1 MTDSCA
7 LPGAG
12 TAAGTSAGVPAPA
25 SVDTPSVTSAPTGA
39 TPPEQQTPLQRET
52 TAQPARTWVGPSAPE
67 RLALLRRTRSIA
79 IVGAS
84 ANPSR
89 ASYFVATYLLS
100 SSPYD
105 VYFVNPRADSI
116 LGRPV
121 YPSLDA
127 LPVVPDLVDVFRK
140 HDDLP
145 TVLDETLAVGAR
157 TLWLQL
163 GSWHEDVARR
173 AQDAGLDVVMDR
185 CVKIEH
191 ARFHGG
197 LHLAGF
203 DTGVISSRRALTS

>member
-1 MTDSCA
+1 MTDACA
-7 LPGAG
+7 LPSPL
-12 TAAGTSAGVPAPA
+12 TAQPAAPA
-25 SVDTPSVTSAPTGA
+25 STDTPSVTAPSTA
-39 TPPEQQTPLQRET
+39 TTPPAEQTPLQRET
-52 TAQPARTWVGPSAPE
+52 PVPPARSWVGPSAPE
-67 RLALLRRTRSIA
+67 RLALLRRTKTIA

-100 SSPYD
+100 SSPYE
-105 VYFVNPRADSI
+105 VYFVNPRATEI

-121 YPSLDA
+121 YPSLEA

-145 TVLDETLAVGAR
+145 TVLDETLAVGAK

-173 AQDAGLDVVMDR
+173 AQEEGLDVVMDR

-203 DTGVISSRRALTS
+203 DTGVISSRRALS

>member
-1 MTDSCA
+1 MTTASRPADVCA
-7 LPGAG
+7 LPSHRPSGPG
-12 TAAGTSAGVPAPA
+12 WQGPDAAG
-25 SVDTPSVTSAPTGA
+25 
-39 TPPEQQTPLQRET
+39 
-52 TAQPARTWVGPSAPE
+52 
-67 RLALLRRTRSIA
+67 RLAILRRTRSVA

-84 ANPSR
+84 ENPAR

-105 VYFVNPRADSI
+105 VYFVNPRATTI
-116 LGRPV
+116 LGHPV

-127 LPVVPDLVDVFRK
+127 LPVVPDLVDVFRR

-145 TVLDETLAVGAR
+145 TVLEETLAVGAR

-163 GSWHEDVARR
+163 GSWHEEVAHLGE
-173 AQDAGLDVVMDR
+173 AAGLAVVMDR

-203 DTGVISSRRALTS
+203 DTGVISSRRA